1 MLSDKIILVT
11 GGTGSFG
18 RAFIKRILAEY
29 DPKKV
34 IVYSR
39 DEYKQHEMAKE
50 ITDGRM
56 RWHIGDVR
64 DLARLKRAFSHVDYV
79 IHAAALKQVSA
90 LEYCPTE
97 AIKTNVLGATV
108 ALSSDK
114 AVDPI
119 NLYGATKLVAEKLFI
134 AANVYNRTCF
144 CCVRYGNVI
153 GSRGSVI
160 PFFQNLKRLGK
171 KEFPITDKRMTRF
184 WISMDE
190 AVDLVLFALGSSMGG
205 EIYALGSSMGG
216 EIYVPR
222 IPSMLITDVAR
233 AIEPDC
239 SFRIIG
245 IRPGEKVHEKLI
257 SLDANNVYVVDDGQ
271 MLPAVSSLS
280 SDTNS
285 LWMTIEELK
294 EILNVGN

>member
-97 AIKTNVLGATV
+97 AIKTNVLGAMNV
-108 ALSSDK
+108 IDAALDNGVKKVVGLSTDK

-134 AANVYNRTCF
+134 AANVYNRHRF
-144 CCVRYGNVI
+144 KGLGNTI
-153 GSRGSVI
+153 LPKPEAIRQKG
-160 PFFQNLKRLGK
+160 
-171 KEFPITDKRMTRF
+171 
-184 WISMDE
+184 ISHHRQEND
-190 AVDLVLFALGSSMGG
+190 AV
-205 EIYALGSSMGG
+205 
-216 EIYVPR
+216 
-222 IPSMLITDVAR
+222 
-233 AIEPDC
+233 
-239 SFRIIG
+239 
-245 IRPGEKVHEKLI
+245 
-257 SLDANNVYVVDDGQ
+257 LD
-271 MLPAVSSLS
+271 
-280 SDTNS
+280 
-285 LWMTIEELK
+285 
-294 EILNVGN
+294 